1 MNNSISEISAVAS
14 TEKAS
19 VKKSGQFSHV
29 NTYARKISSMSG
41 KQKQTKMAKK
51 EIPQQWTVGDVTA
64 EASRLD
70 GHIAHVSNPL
80 APVLIKGVIP
90 HELVILCDEM
100 MKDAKQ
106 SNGKSARSDTHC
118 LLSAVYSLPYKP
130 EDYYEYK
137 VECEKFISDALKF
150 HAKHYGEV
158 LSCVMHLDE
167 SHIHYHA
174 LSINPDARACIPGWK
189 AKRETMKQELDKGA
203 SKKDALKEGNRAY
216 KDAMRILQ
224 DEFYEE
230 VGKEN
235 GMERFG
241 PRRQRFQPGPD
252 FHQFRDTQTRIKQ
265 EKEAEEHLR
274 IATKLRSEAED
285 LSSFVQRENQILEE
299 RVELILSKPEFILN
313 DEIKK
318 ERRKTKEL
326 QERVYDLEEQIV
338 KKDSIIKQLT
348 EKVSDLSKQLR
359 DLAKKF
365 LSYVTPK

>member
-1 MNNSISEISAVAS
+1 
-14 TEKAS
+14 
-19 VKKSGQFSHV
+19 
-29 NTYARKISSMSG
+29 
-41 KQKQTKMAKK
+41 
-51 EIPQQWTVGDVTA
+51 
-64 EASRLD
+64 
-70 GHIAHVSNPL
+70 
-80 APVLIKGVIP
+80 
-90 HELVILCDEM
+90 
-100 MKDAKQ
+100 
-106 SNGKSARSDTHC
+106 
-118 LLSAVYSLPYKP
+118 
-130 EDYYEYK
+130 
-137 VECEKFISDALKF
+137 
-150 HAKHYGEV
+150 
-158 LSCVMHLDE
+158 
-167 SHIHYHA
+167 
-174 LSINPDARACIPGWK
+174 
-189 AKRETMKQELDKGA
+189 MKQELDKGA